1 MATRRRLML
10 VPVYAAFLQAIL
22 MIWEWWWCWMVMIV
36 TMAMMLL
43 LWLSSQRAE
52 SVFLYLSNNS
62 SNVLKLCSVWY
73 QQLVGAVLPP
83 SLMVLWHCTIALCS
97 YPHVKVSII
106 DLSQIF
112 TTAPIFEQSHYFR
125 QNIWVD
131 IWVQFQFQYIFQD
144 DLPLNGA
151 IKNPRPS
158 SKYFFWWKLWWKYLG
173 NICTKKG
180 CPGTNLVF

>member
-125 QNIWVD
+125 QIFEWIFGFSFSFNIYFRTIYLWMAQLKTLGQAPNIFSDENYGENIWE
-131 IWVQFQFQYIFQD
+131 IFAPRRAAQVQI
-144 DLPLNGA
+144 
-151 IKNPRPS
+151 
-158 SKYFFWWKLWWKYLG
+158 
-173 NICTKKG
+173 
-180 CPGTNLVF
+180 